1 MNVSRKNPLHLSTW
15 LIICWTAIALLLIV
29 IPGEIDDRYYAR
41 DFQLQVHGWPWV
53 HLHRFVPKPNSEG
66 EGREQ
71 LQQRLESYRKHGIPL
86 PLIPIPGGR
95 YWTSFEN
102 WTFWKGML
110 APNWM
115 GCLFNALACTAILL
129 AVGFLVEHRRRKRN
143 SLWQLSLPELLGIFV
158 AVAVI
163 VTSVTESVRQIQRE
177 AKARQLLVE
186 PQASRFEFIDAA
198 PAWLRKLTDNS
209 RFLQVR
215 VAGTEPVPL
224 GWRVRTVHFA
234 DQGLGWVKNPTDC
247 TKCLESLPYLTTLDH
262 WNSGSDSLALV
273 ADAPAE
279 NIRRMSL
286 FPAYSVSDN
295 DYRFLGRFC
304 NLEVLCLRDIDLGTV
319 RFEFP
324 VLPKL
329 VEICI
334 NDNRVTPRVLEWLR
348 QQPRLKRVKL
358 WSAFSIDESR
368 WREVQS
374 ALPGMTIQDRLGKS
388 IPSS

>member
-1 MNVSRKNPLHLSTW
+1 MNVSRKNPLHLSTL
-15 LIICWTAIALLLIV
+15 LIVAGTAFALLLIV

-41 DFQLQVHGWPWV
+41 DFQQQSHGWPWV
-53 HLHRFVPKPNSEG
+53 HLHRFVPKPNSDG

-71 LQQRLESYRKHGIPL
+71 LQQRLESYRKHGNPL
-86 PLIPIPGGR
+86 LLIPIPGGR
-95 YWTSFEN
+95 YWTKFEN

-143 SLWQLSLPELLGIFV
+143 SFWQVSLPELLGLFV

-163 VTSVTESVRQIQRE
+163 VTLVTESVKQIQRE
-177 AKARQLLVE
+177 AKARELLVE

-224 GWRVRTVHFA
+224 GWRVREVQFA
-234 DQGLGWVKNPTDC
+234 DQGLGWFKNPAEC
-247 TKCLESLPYLTTLDH
+247 AKCLESFSYMTTLDH
-262 WNSGSDSLALV
+262 WNSGSDSLKLV

-286 FPAYSVSDN
+286 FPAYSVSDR
-295 DYRFLGRFC
+295 DYRFLGRFR
-304 NLEVLCLRDIDLGTV
+304 NLEVLCLRDIDLGKV
-319 RFEFP
+319 RFDFP

-334 NDNRVTPRVLEWLR
+334 DENRVTPRVLEWLR
-348 QQPRLKRVKL
+348 QQPRLKTVKL
-358 WSAFSIDESR
+358 WSAFSIDEGR
-368 WREVQS
+368 WHEVQS
-374 ALPGMTIQDRLGKS
+374 ALPGMTIQDRLGDVH
-388 IPSS
+388 P

>member
-1 MNVSRKNPLHLSTW
+1 MNPLQKNPLHFSTW
-15 LIICWTAIALLLIV
+15 LILGGVALALLMIV
-29 IPGEIDDRYYAR
+29 VPGETDNRYYAR
-41 DFQLQVHGWPWV
+41 DFQLQEHGWPWI
-53 HLHRFVPKPNSEG
+53 HLYRFVPKPNSVG

-71 LQQRLESYRKHGIPL
+71 LQQRLQSYRDHGSPL
-86 PLIPIPGGR
+86 PLQPVPGHR
-95 YWTSFEN
+95 YWTSIAN
-102 WTFWKGML
+102 WTFWNGML

-115 GCLFNALACTAILL
+115 GCLLNVLVCTAILFG
-129 AVGFLVEHRRRKRN
+129 VGFFVEHRRRKRN
-143 SLWQLSLPELLGIFV
+143 SFWQLSIPELLGFLA

-163 VTSVTESVRQIQRE
+163 VTLVTESVRQIQRE
-177 AKARQLLVE
+177 AKARELLVE

-198 PAWLRKLTDNS
+198 PEWLRKLTDNS

-234 DQGLGWVKNPTDC
+234 DQGLGWFKNPAEC
-247 TKCLESLPYLTTLDH
+247 SKCLESFPYMTTLDH

-286 FPAYSVSDN
+286 FPAYSVIAK
-295 DYRFLGRFC
+295 DYRFLGRFR
-304 NLEVLCLRDIDLGTV
+304 NLEVLCLRDIDLGKV
-319 RFEFP
+319 LFEFP

-334 NDNRVTPRVLEWLR
+334 DDNRVTPRVLEWLR

-374 ALPGMTIQDRLGKS
+374 ALSGMTIQDRLGEVH
-388 IPSS
+388 P

>member
-1 MNVSRKNPLHLSTW
+1 M
-15 LIICWTAIALLLIV
+15 IV
-29 IPGEIDDRYYAR
+29 VPGETDNRYYAR
-41 DFQLQVHGWPWV
+41 DFQLQEHGWPWV
-53 HLHRFVPKPNSEG
+53 HLYRFVPKADSDG

-71 LQQRLESYRKHGIPL
+71 VQQRLASYRKHGNPL

-95 YWTSFEN
+95 YWTSIDN
-102 WTFWKGML
+102 WTFWKGMP

-115 GCLFNALACTAILL
+115 GCLLNVLVCTAILIG
-129 AVGFLVEHRRRKRN
+129 VGFFVEHRRRKRN
-143 SLWQLSLPELLGIFV
+143 SFWQLSIPELLGILTAF
-158 AVAVI
+158 AVI
-163 VTSVTESVRQIQRE
+163 ATLVTESVRQIQRE
-177 AKARQLLVE
+177 AKARELLVE
-186 PQASRFEFIDAA
+186 PQACSFEFVDAA
-198 PAWLRKLTDNS
+198 PVWLRKLTDNS

-234 DQGLGWVKNPTDC
+234 DQGLGWFKNPAEC
-247 TKCLESLPYLTTLDH
+247 SKCLESFPYMTTLDH

-279 NIRRMSL
+279 NIRCMSL
-286 FPAYSVSDN
+286 FPAYSVIDK
-295 DYRFLGRFC
+295 DYRFLGRFR
-304 NLEVLCLRDIDLGTV
+304 NLEVLCLRDIDLGKV

-334 NDNRVTPRVLEWLR
+334 DDNRVTPRVLEWLR

-374 ALPGMTIQDRLGKS
+374 ALSGMTIQDRLGEVH
-388 IPSS
+388 P

>member
-1 MNVSRKNPLHLSTW
+1 MNPLQKNPLHLSTW
-15 LIICWTAIALLLIV
+15 LIL
-29 IPGEIDDRYYAR
+29 
-41 DFQLQVHGWPWV
+41 
-53 HLHRFVPKPNSEG
+53 
-66 EGREQ
+66 
-71 LQQRLESYRKHGIPL
+71 
-86 PLIPIPGGR
+86 GG
-95 YWTSFEN
+95 
-102 WTFWKGML
+102 
-110 APNWM
+110 
-115 GCLFNALACTAILL
+115 
-129 AVGFLVEHRRRKRN
+129 
-143 SLWQLSLPELLGIFV
+143 
-158 AVAVI
+158 AVI

-177 AKARQLLVE
+177 AKARELLVE
-186 PQASRFEFIDAA
+186 PQASRFEFIDAV
-198 PAWLRKLTDNS
+198 PAWLRKLSDNS
-209 RFLQVR
+209 RFLQLR
-215 VAGTEPVPL
+215 VVGTEPVPL

-247 TKCLESLPYLTTLDH
+247 TKCLESFPYLTTLDH
-262 WNSGSDSLALV
+262 WNSGSQSLKLV

-286 FPAYSVSDN
+286 FPAYSVSDK
-295 DYRFLGRFC
+295 DYRFLGLFR

-334 NDNRVTPRVLEWLR
+334 DDNRVTPRVLEWLR

-374 ALPGMTIQDRLGKS
+374 ALPGMTIQDRLGEVH
-388 IPSS
+388 P